1 MTNILSIRDLSKS
14 FYNGEKVVL
23 DKNSLEIKNGQ
34 IFGLVGLNG
43 IGKTTMIKMII
54 GLLDIDE
61 GEIFVDGIDCDD
73 FAVKQ
78 KFCYLPEKFQPSQHL
93 TGIEFLDVFCS
104 FFGKRVSI
112 DEASQMCNAIELDKE
127 VLYMPTSQ
135 CSKGMGQK
143 LGLISAFLS
152 NAPLLILDEP
162 MSGLDP
168 KARIAVKEIM
178 KNYVKN
184 GDKSIF
190 FSSHILADIDEIC
203 HEIAILNDTK
213 IIFNGTCDNFK
224 KQQGNENLER
234 AFLSAITKTTAK

>member
-1 MTNILSIRDLSKS
+1 MNNILSIKNISKS

-23 DKNSLEIKNGQ
+23 DQTCIEIKSGE

-61 GEIFVDGIDCDD
+61 GEILIDGINSED
-73 FAVKQ
+73 FASKK

-104 FFGKRVSI
+104 FFDKQISI
-112 DEASQMCNAIELDKE
+112 DEASKLCKKIELDTE
-127 VLYMPTSQ
+127 ALYMPTSQ

-152 NAPLLILDEP
+152 DAKLLILDEP

-168 KARIAVKEIM
+168 VARIAVKKLMME
-178 KNYVKN
+178 YVEN
-184 GDKSIF
+184 QDKSIF

-203 HEIAILNDTK
+203 NNMAILHNKK
-213 IIFNGTCDNFK
+213 IIFQGTSENFK
-224 KQQGNENLER
+224 AQGCETNLEK
-234 AFLSAITKTTAK
+234 AFLNSILKSK

>member
-1 MTNILSIRDLSKS
+1 MSNILSIKNISKS
-14 FYNGEKVVL
+14 FFNGEKKVL
-23 DKNSLEIKNGQ
+23 ENINLEIAQNQ

-43 IGKTTMIKMII
+43 IGKTTIIKMII
-54 GLLDIDE
+54 GLLDIEDTE
-61 GEIFVDGIDCDD
+61 KSSIEVDGINVLD
-73 FAVKQ
+73 FSAKK

-104 FFGKRVSI
+104 FFGKKVTI
-112 DEASQMCNAIELDKE
+112 DEASKLCDEIELDRQ

-152 NAPLLILDEP
+152 NAKFLILDEP

-168 KARIAVKEIM
+168 KARIAVKNLM
-178 KNYVKN
+178 TKYVQD
-184 GDKSIF
+184 GKSIF

-203 HEIAILNDTK
+203 HEIAILHDKK
-213 IIFNGTCDNFK
+213 IIFKGTCDNFK
-224 KQQGNENLER
+224 KEQGSENLEKS
-234 AFLSAITKTTAK
+234 FLNAITV

>member
-1 MTNILSIRDLSKS
+1 MILKIKNLHKS

-23 DKNSLEIKNGQ
+23 DGIDLNINRGE

-54 GLLDIDE
+54 GLLGIDE
-61 GEIFVDGIDCDD
+61 GEIEIDGINSEN
-73 FAVKQ
+73 FESKK
-78 KFCYLPEKFQPSQHL
+78 KFCYLPEKFQPSQYL
-93 TGIEFLDVFCS
+93 TGIEFLNVFCS
-104 FFGKRVSI
+104 FFEREKVTI
-112 DEASQMCNAIELDKE
+112 DEAKEICDKIELDKE

-152 NAPLLILDEP
+152 NTELLILDEP

-168 KARIAVKEIM
+168 KSRIAVKNLMLEYKKI
-178 KNYVKN
+178 
-184 GDKSIF
+184 GRSIF

-203 HEIAILNDTK
+203 DNIAILNDKK
-213 IIFNGTCDNFK
+213 IIFNGSCEQFK
-224 KQQGNENLER
+224 KEQGDANLER
-234 AFLSAITKTTAK
+234 AFLKSIS